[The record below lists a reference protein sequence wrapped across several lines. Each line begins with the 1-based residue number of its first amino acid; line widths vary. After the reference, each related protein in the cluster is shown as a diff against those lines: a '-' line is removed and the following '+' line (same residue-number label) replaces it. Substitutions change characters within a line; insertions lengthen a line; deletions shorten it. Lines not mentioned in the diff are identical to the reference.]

1 MEKNSKSKKI
11 IIPII
16 LVISAI
22 MIVGACYVWINF
34 PYTYFEE
41 IVFYCR
47 MGLED
52 SDNSVFFEAVKIG
65 LPFVILIYTI
75 FYTILY
81 DITFGKKTLKTKK
94 GKQIY
99 PFKVMDKHRN
109 IFVVLIFIISL
120 IIVLSSIKIFNYLF
134 YIGSNSTFIKEN
146 YVNPEK
152 TDIKFNEKRNLIFI
166 VVESLETS
174 FFSKEHNGY
183 WDYEVTPELYKLL
196 NDKDSI
202 TFYNNNKKEG
212 LNMIQGAS
220 WTTAS
225 VVSTTTGVPFKIR
238 INKNGYHSKDFM
250 DGAYALGDLLKDNG
264 YYNEVISSAKTSF
277 GGLKEYFKKHGDY
290 SIVDAKSLD
299 KYGLK
304 MKKSDK
310 GKWGF
315 NDNYLFETAKKRL
328 EVISK
333 QDEPFNL
340 ELITIDTHFTDGF
353 IGNYSETKYKTQ
365 YENVYATESR
375 LIYDFVNWVKQQD
388 FYDNTTIV
396 IVGDHISMQT
406 AFFRKRG
413 AKDRYVYNCIINP
426 AVKTNRNKNRIITA
440 LDIYPTTVSAIGGI
454 IDGDRLGLGSN
465 LFSNKKTLA
474 EEYGVKYLDK
484 ELQKRSDFYNNSIV
498 NDEYLNKFKLEESR

>member
-1 MEKNSKSKKI
+1 MKRSINFKKI
-11 IIPII
+11 LIALI
-16 LVISAI
+16 LIISAT
-22 MIVGACYVWINF
+22 MIVGACYVFINF

-41 IVFYCR
+41 IVFYCK

-65 LPFVILIYTI
+65 LPFIILIYGI

-81 DITFGKKTLKTKK
+81 DITFGKKIWKSKK

-99 PFKVMDKHRN
+99 PFTIMAKHRN
-109 IFVVLIFIISL
+109 KFIALIFALST

-134 YIGSNSTFIKEN
+134 YIGSNSSFIEEN
-146 YVNPEK
+146 YVNPAQ
-152 TDIKFNEKRNLIFI
+152 TNITFNEKRNLIFI

-174 FFSKEHNGY
+174 FFSKEHDGY
-183 WDYEVTPELYKLL
+183 WDYEVTPELYQLL
-196 NDKDSI
+196 NDKDSV

-225 VVSTTTGVPFKIR
+225 VVSTATGVPFKIR
-238 INKNGYHSKDFM
+238 INKNEYHSKDFM
-250 DGAYALGDLLKDNG
+250 NGSYALGDLLKDNG

-290 SIVDAKSLD
+290 SIIDAKSLK

-333 QDEPFNL
+333 QDKPFNL

-353 IGNYSETKYKTQ
+353 IGDYSLNKYKTQ
-365 YENVYATESR
+365 YENVYATESK
-375 LIYDFVNWVKQQD
+375 LIYDFVNWVKKQD

-406 AFFRKRG
+406 SFFRKHH

-426 AVKTNRNKNRIITA
+426 AVKNANNKNRIITA
-440 LDIYPTTVSAIGGI
+440 LDIYPTTIASIGGI

-484 ELQKRSDFYNNSIV
+484 ELQKRSEFYNNSIL

>member
-1 MEKNSKSKKI
+1 MKKEVSKSTI
-11 IIPII
+11 FI
-16 LVISAI
+16 LFVCAI
-22 MIVGACYVWINF
+22 MIVGAVYIFINF

-41 IVFYCR
+41 IVFYAR
-47 MGLED
+47 NGVGD
-52 SDNSVFFEAVKIG
+52 SDSSVFFEAIKIG
-65 LPFVILIYTI
+65 LPFVLLLMVL
-75 FYTILY
+75 FYTIIY

-99 PFKVMDKHRN
+99 PFKIMDKHRKKFVFA
-109 IFVVLIFIISL
+109 IFLISL
-120 IIVLSSIKIFNYLF
+120 ITLFSSVKIFNYLF
-134 YIGSNSTFIKEN
+134 YICSDSKFIEEK
-146 YVNPEK
+146 YVDPRETN
-152 TDIKFNEKRNLIFI
+152 IKFDEKRNLIFI

-174 FFSKEHNGY
+174 FFSKEHGGS

-196 NDKDSI
+196 NDEDAV
-202 TFYNNNKKEG
+202 TFYNKNKAQG
-212 LNMIQGAS
+212 LSMIQGAS

-225 VVSTTTGVPFKIR
+225 VVATGTGLPFKIS
-238 INKNGYHSKDFM
+238 INVNGSLSKDFM
-250 DGAYALGDLLKDNG
+250 NGTYALGDLLKDNG
-264 YYNEVISSAKTSF
+264 YYNEVISAARTSF
-277 GGLKEYFKKHGDY
+277 GGIKEYFTKHGDY
-290 SIVDAKSLD
+290 SIIDTKSLD

-353 IGNYSETKYKTQ
+353 IGDYSLNKYDTQ
-365 YENVYATESR
+365 YENVYATESK

-406 AFFRKRG
+406 SFFRKHN

-426 AVKTNRNKNRIITA
+426 KTKTKNNKNRTITA
-440 LDIYPTTVSAIGGI
+440 LDIYPTIVTSIGGI
-454 IDGDRLGLGSN
+454 IENDKLGLGVN
-465 LFSNKKTLA
+465 LFSDKKTLA
-474 EEYGVKYLDK
+474 EEYGVKELDK
-484 ELQKRSDFYNNSIV
+484 ELQKRSKYYNKV
-498 NDEYLNKFKLEESR
+498 LLNDKYLDKFKLEESR